1 MNYAQLPSPGVVN
14 GGFEL
19 RMKCARAISAVEILA
34 AGGSAN
40 GATRATGLAEFFD
53 ACAAACRAAAPAPVG
68 P

>member
-1 MNYAQLPSPGVVN
+1 MNYANLPSPGVVN

-34 AGGSAN
+34 AGGTAN
-40 GATRATGLAEFFD
+40 GADKASGLADFFD
-53 ACAAACRAAAPAPVG
+53 ACAAACRASIPDPAG